1 MKFYRRYVQFNDLVI
16 DGYDM
21 LVDSDPTNVS
31 FDIVRHEYT
40 FKNGDYAP
48 LKSRTPRIESTTVGF
63 TLRLVMK
70 KIHCDLREFYRR
82 FVIEQISKAGKLWAV
97 QNNELIWA
105 YAIPQSYSEP
115 TQNIYKGELEIDV
128 DLYLPQGVWHKADK
142 QRTFILENDVC
153 EFLRCLDY
161 QKLNPCCDC
170 ANCVETHDCCCCD
183 ELTKDDALCYNEDL
197 LQKMYDEC
205 RGGYRIKYDCLAAER
220 LFTNEVNPYLG
231 QRICADDDDSEI
243 IAGQVYVEGDIPT
256 QNYKIILNTG
266 GENIRIT
273 VNGNANMI
281 RGQYDA
287 PIIIDSSGNFWYDC
301 EEKKGKLDNYVVPE
315 DNVFGFTFYPG
326 WNSVIIE
333 TNDCCGPRCAYF
345 QIDNLTV

>member
-21 LVDSDPTNVS
+21 LVDSDSTNVS
-31 FDIVRHEYT
+31 FDIVRHDYT

-48 LKSRTPRIESTTVGF
+48 LKSRVPRIESTTVGF
-63 TLRLVMK
+63 TLRLAMK

-82 FVIEQISKAGKLWAV
+82 FVVEQLSKAGKLWAI

-115 TQNIYKGELEIDV
+115 TMNIRKGELEIDV
-128 DLYLPQGVWHKADK
+128 ELYLPQGVWHKADK
-142 QRTFILENDVC
+142 QRTFIQENDVC

-161 QKLNPCCDC
+161 QKYNPCCDC
-170 ANCVETHDCCCCD
+170 ASCVKTHECCCCD

-197 LQKMYDEC
+197 LQKMYDDC
-205 RGGYRIKYDCLAAER
+205 RDGYRIRYDCQAAER
-220 LFTNEVNPYLG
+220 LFTDEVNPYLG
-231 QRICADDDDSEI
+231 QRICRDPLEDAI
-243 IAGQVYVEGDIPT
+243 IAGQIYVEGDIPT
-256 QNYKIILNTG
+256 QTYRIILNG
-266 GENIRIT
+266 PGHDIRIT
-273 VNGNANMI
+273 INGNTNVLK
-281 RGQYDA
+281 GDYEG
-287 PIIIDSSGNFWYDC
+287 PIIIDSSGNIIDGC
-301 EEKKGKLDNYVVPE
+301 GKEISVDKYQIPE
-315 DNVFGFTFYPG
+315 GNVFGFTFYTG

-333 TNDCCGPRCAYF
+333 PNECCIMQCVYF